1 MSVKDEIENIQPKR
15 ITGKDESH
23 INNDKSPR
31 SQGIKSLPKNIQ
43 DEYKEKLRRR
53 ENAARAKQ
61 EKKSSREKRSRV
73 LIHAGGLLEMTGLLQ
88 YTFPEGERFDNYQ
101 DNLRANLLVGAL
113 LSLSEQLRDATPQQ
127 LSTLAQSGRAFRK
140 MDKAQRKIAKVNPS
154 LPKAPPPR
162 PLLVHEGK
170 NVDT

>member
-1 MSVKDEIENIQPKR
+1 MSVKDEIENIQPNR

-23 INNDKSPR
+23 INIDNPSNR
-31 SQGIKSLPKNIQ
+31 QGIQTLPRNIQ
-43 DEYKEKLRRR
+43 DEYKERLRRR
-53 ENAARAKQ
+53 ENAARAKS

-73 LIHAGGLLEMTGLLQ
+73 LIHAGGLLEMTGLLA

-113 LSLSEQLRDATPQQ
+113 LTLSQQLHDASPQQ
-127 LSTLAQSGRAFRK
+127 LATLAQAGRQFRK
-140 MDKAQRKIAKVNPS
+140 TDKAARKVVKVNPG
-154 LPKAPPPR
+154 LPKAPAPR

-170 NVDT
+170 NVET